1 MSALGQKQ
9 TFAVQDG
16 MSAVTPN
23 SADMCGAHSAC
34 LLCAKSGLPMFPK
47 KISLGG
53 NCGAIDRWQ
62 NKLIQLRN

>member
-16 MSAVTPN
+16 MSAVTPIARTCAVQLGM
-23 SADMCGAHSAC
+23 SA
-34 LLCAKSGLPMFPK
+34 LCQKRTSDVPE

-53 NCGAIDRWQ
+53 NCGTIDRWQ
-62 NKLIQLRN
+62 NKLIQLNN